1 MAESVDGC
9 PYIVKLCGIPVCGL
23 NVMPCASVSQK
34 MCEMAKLNKSKKAK
48 VKTRHKEEKSTPLI
62 FVDEFVGKSE

>member
-9 PYIVKLCGIPVCGL
+9 PYMVKLCGIPVCGL

-34 MCEMAKLNKSKKAK
+34 MCEMAKLNKSKKTK
-48 VKTRHKEEKSTPLI
+48 VKTEHRTEKSAPLI